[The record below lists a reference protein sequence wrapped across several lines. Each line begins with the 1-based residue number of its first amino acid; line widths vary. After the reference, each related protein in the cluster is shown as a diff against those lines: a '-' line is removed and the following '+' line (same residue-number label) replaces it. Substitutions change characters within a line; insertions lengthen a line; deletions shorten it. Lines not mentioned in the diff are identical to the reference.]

1 MRLSEGLMP
10 KTRLSLYYLATY
22 LLFGGFGFLLTP
34 RLATKLLLS
43 NADFDTMILRVLGM
57 LMMGLGF
64 LIVQVIRLRVSVLY
78 ASTLIMLGVFG
89 ICLIAFFMMTYN
101 LFFLTILVI
110 VVIGVALTSWSLFE
124 DRKGNVS

>member
-1 MRLSEGLMP
+1 MP

-89 ICLIAFFMMTYN
+89 ICLMAFFMMTYN
-101 LFFLTILVI
+101 LFFLIMLVI
-110 VVIGVALTSWSLFE
+110 VVIGVALTSWSLFA
-124 DRKGNVS
+124 DRKGNIS

>member
-1 MRLSEGLMP
+1 MP

-43 NADFDTMILRVLGM
+43 NVDFDTMILRVLGM
-57 LMMGLGF
+57 LMIGLGF
-64 LIVQVIRLRVSVLY
+64 LIVQVIRLKVSVLY

-101 LFFLTILVI
+101 LFFLIILVI
-110 VVIGVALTSWSLFE
+110 VVTGVALTSWSLFA

>member
-1 MRLSEGLMP
+1 MP

-34 RLATKLLLS
+34 RLTTKLLLS

-64 LIVQVIRLRVSVLY
+64 LIVQVIRLRVSALY

-101 LFFLTILVI
+101 PFFLINLVI
-110 VVIGVALTSWSLFE
+110 VVIGIALTSWSLFA

>member
-1 MRLSEGLMP
+1 MP

-43 NADFDTMILRVLGM
+43 NVDFDTMILRVLGM
-57 LMMGLGF
+57 LMIGLGF
-64 LIVQVIRLRVSVLY
+64 LIVQVIRLKVSVLY

-101 LFFLTILVI
+101 LFFLIMLVI
-110 VVIGVALTSWSLFE
+110 VVTGVALTSWSLFA
-124 DRKGNVS
+124 DGKGNVS

>member
-1 MRLSEGLMP
+1 MP

-89 ICLIAFFMMTYN
+89 ICLMAFFMMTYN
-101 LFFLTILVI
+101 PFFLINLVI
-110 VVIGVALTSWSLFE
+110 VVIGIALTSWSLFA

>member
-1 MRLSEGLMP
+1 MP

-34 RLATKLLLS
+34 RLTTKLLLS

-64 LIVQVIRLRVSVLY
+64 LIVQVIRLRVSALY

>member
-1 MRLSEGLMP
+1 MP

-89 ICLIAFFMMTYN
+89 ICLVAFFMMTYN
-101 LFFLTILVI
+101 LFFLIMLVI
-110 VVIGVALTSWSLFE
+110 VVIGVALTSWSLFA
-124 DRKGNVS
+124 DRKGNIS

>member
-1 MRLSEGLMP
+1 MP

-64 LIVQVIRLRVSVLY
+64 LIVQVIRLRVSALY
-78 ASTLIMLGVFG
+78 ASTLIMLGVFR
-89 ICLIAFFMMTYN
+89 ICLMAFFMMTYN
-101 LFFLTILVI
+101 PFFLINLVI
-110 VVIGVALTSWSLFE
+110 VVIGIALTSWSLFA

>member
-1 MRLSEGLMP
+1 MP

-89 ICLIAFFMMTYN
+89 ICLMAFFMMTYN
-101 LFFLTILVI
+101 LFFLIILVI
-110 VVIGVALTSWSLFE
+110 VVIGVAFTSWSLFA
-124 DRKGNVS
+124 DRKGNIS

>member
-1 MRLSEGLMP
+1 MP

-43 NADFDTMILRVLGM
+43 NADFDTMILRVMGM

-89 ICLIAFFMMTYN
+89 ICLMAFFMMTYN

-124 DRKGNVS
+124 DQKGNVS

>member
-1 MRLSEGLMP
+1 MP

-64 LIVQVIRLRVSVLY
+64 LIVQVIRLRVSILY

-110 VVIGVALTSWSLFE
+110 VAIGVALTSWSLFE
-124 DRKGNVS
+124 DQKGNVS

>member
-1 MRLSEGLMP
+1 MP

-64 LIVQVIRLRVSVLY
+64 LIVQVIRLKVSVLY
-78 ASTLIMLGVFG
+78 ASTLIMLGVFC

-101 LFFLTILVI
+101 LFFLNILVI
-110 VVIGVALTSWSLFE
+110 VIIGVALTSWSLFE